1 MTYVLPVAARR
12 HSERKIDQIEE
23 RLAGIENLLRNLTL
37 KSSGAISEAD
47 RLTPNISPL
56 EKTATS
62 SSRGDGGGGA
72 GFTGDSESPPPSTV
86 LGPDEDENY
95 EGTSSLAAHTAF
107 ASEFLQD
114 AVERTS
120 MLDGGTG
127 MPWGG
132 GGGGGCLD
140 FNNMSPKIEDA
151 LTALRRIV
159 DMQKTTT
166 GGRYRPPQHESPRRN
181 PITRVNLGD
190 LPMPPMS
197 LVVEKLKESKR
208 T

>member
-1 MTYVLPVAARR
+1 M
-12 HSERKIDQIEE
+12 
-23 RLAGIENLLRNLTL
+23 
-37 KSSGAISEAD
+37 
-47 RLTPNISPL
+47 TPNISPA
-56 EKTATS
+56 EKNATP
-62 SSRGDGGGGA
+62 SSRGDASGGGGA
-72 GFTGDSESPPPSTV
+72 GTGFTGDPESPPPSTV

-107 ASEFLQD
+107 ASEFLQN

-120 MLDGGTG
+120 ML
-127 MPWGG
+127 GG
-132 GGGGGCLD
+132 GQGMTWGSGGASGGGSGCLD
-140 FNNMSPKIEDA
+140 FNHMSPKIEDA
-151 LTALRRIV
+151 LTALRHIV

-181 PITRVNLGD
+181 PAPRVNLGD

-208 T
+208 TSAPIPNRSLLRGEDL